1 MLIQR
6 MLGANCLFMDNGK
19 VNEFNPEFF
28 SAFHTALDELELEGS
43 PLVLASRKKTFSAGL
58 DLIRLLRF
66 EREALSAFIKEMD
79 HLLLRVLRYPAPV
92 VAAVEGP
99 ALAGGAIL
107 ALCADLTIARPQ
119 ARMGL
124 TETAVGLPFPA
135 VAEAIA
141 TLNLAAHRTRE
152 VLVLGHSYTGD
163 DLLHTGLAGQLHP
176 EPVKAALSIHWPEP
190 HAALAIKQDLAESI
204 EERAGHKAH
213 LDAEFVEHWFS
224 PAGQK
229 ALEATV
235 ARLQKRAP

>member
-6 MLGANCLFMDNGK
+6 MPSANCLFMENGK

-28 SAFHTALDELELEGS
+28 SAFHNVLDELELEAA
-43 PLVLASRKKTFSAGL
+43 PLILGSRKKAFSAGL

-66 EREALSAFIKEMD
+66 EREALAAFIKEMD
-79 HLLLRVLRYPAPV
+79 HLLLRLLRYPAPV

-107 ALCADLTIARPQ
+107 ALCADLTLARPD

-141 TLNLAAHRTRE
+141 TLNLAPQRIRE
-152 VLVLGHSYTGD
+152 ILVLGHSYTGEE
-163 DLLHTGLAGQLHP
+163 LLHTGFAARLHP
-176 EPVKAALSIHWPEP
+176 DPVQAALAIHWPEKQS
-190 HAALAIKQDLAESI
+190 ALAIKQDLAESI
-204 EERAGHKAH
+204 EERARHKAH

-224 PAGQK
+224 PEGQK
-229 ALEATV
+229 ALTATV
-235 ARLQKRAP
+235 QRIQKKS